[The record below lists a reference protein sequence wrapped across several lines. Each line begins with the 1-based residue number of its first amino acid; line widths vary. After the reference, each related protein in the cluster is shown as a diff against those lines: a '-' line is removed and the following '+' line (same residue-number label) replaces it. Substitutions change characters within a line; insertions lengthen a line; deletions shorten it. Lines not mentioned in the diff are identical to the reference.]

1 MVSSSRQI
9 LFLVTGLALM
19 LPAQVGHGQELF
31 PLTPYSGMQLS
42 YTLTGVEVTDF
53 SESEEV
59 TLVRTLEGE
68 SFGEEIRIHGEF
80 LCRSPE
86 KTEFRVE
93 LWVDD
98 EKRETRFPSDDETL
112 QLTSPQTFDL
122 KIPVLRGAK
131 KAGFTIIATTKT
143 IVGPSVFSLLGQFT
157 VADSTPAQDLR
168 SSSSVRVAVG
178 EVTEQLS
185 GEVQTRTDDGAGWR
199 MLVAGDSLFVG
210 SKIRTESDSTVMV
223 KITRDDQLFVDQNS
237 EVIFQENGVLLVRG
251 GLKLSCS
258 PEQSVRLIWTADY
271 ITEFIG
277 QHLGLDYVDSRT
289 TVSNIDGTA
298 TITLQAH
305 STKGVEIQSAV
316 RAEGDEQGLDRFET
330 IDLAEVD
337 SKWQQLGL
345 DNITTPTIETIA
357 TREPESDETS
367 EIAMTAPAVELLR
380 DTGEVDAEPIPI
392 EIPSDPNARIIMLDF
407 AGGYTPKRTSNE
419 PELVIYADGRA
430 VITDPF
436 GKLPK
441 LTKRLSA
448 DNVKEFLEFLV
459 NKHHFY
465 DLSTQGLADL
475 IEQKKAEGGVPEITD
490 MPTAIIRIGIQNKTY
505 EVRCLSP
512 DYFASQFPEVEPF
525 QDYAAIHKRLTT
537 FITATRA
544 WAAKQ
549 KR

>member
-1 MVSSSRQI
+1 MISSSRQI
-9 LFLVTGLALM
+9 LFLVAGSAMM
-19 LPAQVGHGQELF
+19 LSSQVGLGQELF
-31 PLTPYSGMQLS
+31 PLVPYSGMQLR
-42 YTLTGVEVTDF
+42 YTIAGVDVTASSD
-53 SESEEV
+53 SDRV
-59 TLVRTLEGE
+59 TLVRTLKGE
-68 SFGEEIRIHGEF
+68 ALGEEIRVHGEF

-93 LWVDD
+93 LWVD
-98 EKRETRFPSDDETL
+98 EQKQEIKFSSDDATVK
-112 QLTSPQTFDL
+112 LTSPQAFDL
-122 KIPVLRGAK
+122 KIPIPPGAK
-131 KAGFTIIATTKT
+131 KAGLTISATTKT
-143 IVGPSVFSLLGQFT
+143 IVGPSVFTVLGQFV
-157 VADSTPAQDLR
+157 VADPAPAQDPD
-168 SSSSVRVAVG
+168 SSSLVRVAVG

-199 MLVAGDSLFVG
+199 TLVAGDSLFVG

-223 KITRDDQLFVDQNS
+223 KITRDDRLFVDQNS
-237 EVIFQENGVLLVRG
+237 EVFFRENGVLLVRG

-271 ITEFIG
+271 ITEFMG
-277 QHLGLDYVDSRT
+277 QHLGLDYGDSRT

-298 TITLQAH
+298 TMTLQVSA
-305 STKGVEIQSAV
+305 TKGVRIQSAI

-330 IDLAEVD
+330 IDLAEED

-345 DNITTPTIETIA
+345 DNIATQTIDTIA
-357 TREPESDETS
+357 TGEPESDETP
-367 EIAMTAPAVELLR
+367 EIAMTAPAVELLT
-380 DTGEVDAEPIPI
+380 DTGEEDAEPIPI

-441 LTKRLSA
+441 VTNRLSA
-448 DNVKEFLEFLV
+448 DNVKAFLEFLV
-459 NKHHFY
+459 NEHRFY

-490 MPTAIIRIGIQNKTY
+490 MSTAIIRIGIQNKTY

-544 WAAKQ
+544 WADKQ

>member
-1 MVSSSRQI
+1 MISSSRQI
-9 LFLVTGLALM
+9 LFLVAGSAMM
-19 LPAQVGHGQELF
+19 LSSQVGLGQELF
-31 PLTPYSGMQLS
+31 PLVPYSGMQLR
-42 YTLTGVEVTDF
+42 YTIAGVDVTASSD
-53 SESEEV
+53 SDRV
-59 TLVRTLEGE
+59 TLVRTLKGE

-93 LWVDD
+93 LWVD
-98 EKRETRFPSDDETL
+98 EQKQEIKFSSDDATVK
-112 QLTSPQTFDL
+112 LTSPQAFDL
-122 KIPVLRGAK
+122 KIPIPRGAK
-131 KAGFTIIATTKT
+131 KAGLTIAATTKT
-143 IVGPSVFSLLGQFT
+143 IVGPSVFTVLGQFV
-157 VADSTPAQDLR
+157 VADPAPAQDPD
-168 SSSSVRVAVG
+168 SSSSVRVALG

-210 SKIRTESDSTVMV
+210 SKIRTGSDSTVMV
-223 KITRDDQLFVDQNS
+223 KITRDDRLFVDQNS
-237 EVIFQENGVLLVRG
+237 EVIFRENGVLLVRG

-298 TITLQAH
+298 TMTLQVSA
-305 STKGVEIQSAV
+305 TKGVRIQSAI
-316 RAEGDEQGLDRFET
+316 RAEGDEQGLDHFET
-330 IDLAEVD
+330 IDLAEED

-345 DNITTPTIETIA
+345 DNIATPTIETIA
-357 TREPESDETS
+357 TGEPESDETT
-367 EIAMTAPAVELLR
+367 EIAMTAPAVELLT
-380 DTGEVDAEPIPI
+380 DTGEEDAEPIPI

-419 PELVIYADGRA
+419 PELMIYADGRA

-441 LTKRLSA
+441 VTNRLSA
-448 DNVKEFLEFLV
+448 DNVKAFLEFLV
-459 NKHHFY
+459 NEHHFY
-465 DLSTQGLADL
+465 DLSTQRLADL
-475 IEQKKAEGGVPEITD
+475 IEQKQAEGGVPEITD

-525 QDYAAIHKRLTT
+525 QDYAAIHKRLST

-544 WAAKQ
+544 WADKQ